1 MEVMKISQMS
11 TPTDVVFPMALYKET
26 CVTNAS
32 NFRFRL
38 TNECNSSRHHI
49 TSIGS
54 RPGDREMEN
63 NIFWQKL

>member
-1 MEVMKISQMS
+1 V
-11 TPTDVVFPMALYKET
+11 
-26 CVTNAS
+26 S
-32 NFRFRL
+32 N
-38 TNECNSSRHHI
+38 NQICSRHDIAEDTDAFVTQVSLYNAIGNTMSVGVDICEIFI